1 MRSRRKNQQVQRVTQ
16 PWYDGEEW
24 RHVRD
29 LVLARDPAVL
39 AHLSV
44 WRTRVPRL
52 PAGVETSAS
61 LLEALTSPPHTALS
75 LATAVNRFLNHVSH
89 IGMNMWGVTKLHEA
103 AARLS
108 VPEWIVH
115 LRHETTHGHM
125 PEVPMLRAAL
135 EYGLAWLDLHYW
147 NSSEAGSR
155 PEDESQSEESGELH
169 KLLECYMYLKLYL
182 VWGTERMSEL
192 RSQEDVWTHLQEL
205 WMFVRNPGGARLKD
219 MTLKAAV
226 GVVKTEICSWVD
238 REEEGVETLAD
249 ILVQEDLLIPDTEF
263 LESFEDWSQDESREV
278 EVPSQLVTIWAD
290 FINLVDRQAGAR
302 VLMDR
307 LLIRIGDMD
316 EEDSN
321 PELAAAWVVTL
332 AQAMLGHVS
341 PACLTIRPARVEVTC
356 LETWLQSPSPLLAQ
370 MTGLLCRVAGLE
382 DSAKVEALVNLASGG
397 KLEAKTLVEARIFT
411 DMDLIS
417 EKLERGAVGDKTSE
431 GWVLVKD
438 YDWDSVPM
446 GKILGSGSDWSSLWL
461 DDVKWSDPV
470 KDNTEEASDNE
481 DEESV
486 VPSFEIAPLD
496 WSTARGFKV
505 NVSKVRSEG
514 GKSDSESV
522 PHFYQD
528 THYAEK
534 HEIDMFRRRKRLK
547 KA

>member
-1 MRSRRKNQQVQRVTQ
+1 MQRVSQ

-39 AHLSV
+39 GHFSV
-44 WRTRVPRL
+44 WRTRVSRL

-103 AARLS
+103 AERLS

-125 PEVPMLRAAL
+125 PEVTMLRAAL

-147 NSSEAGSR
+147 NISEAGSL
-155 PEDESQSEESGELH
+155 PEDESQTGEGGELH

-192 RSQEDVWTHLQEL
+192 KSQEDVWTHLQEL
-205 WMFVRNPGGARLKD
+205 WRTVRNPGGERLRD
-219 MTLKAAV
+219 LTLKAAV
-226 GVVKTEICSWVD
+226 GVVKNEICSWVD
-238 REEEGVETLAD
+238 REEDGVETLAD
-249 ILVQEDLLIPDTEF
+249 LLVHEDLLVPDTDF
-263 LESFEDWSQDESREV
+263 LESFDDWSWDKSREV
-278 EVPSQLVTIWAD
+278 EVPGQLVAIWAD
-290 FINLVDRQAGAR
+290 FINLVDRQSGVR
-302 VLMDR
+302 TLVDR
-307 LLIRIGDMD
+307 LLVRIGDSEEM
-316 EEDSN
+316 EDSN

-332 AQAMLGHVS
+332 VQAMLGHVTHT
-341 PACLTIRPARVEVTC
+341 CLTISPARVEATC
-356 LETWLQSPSPLLAQ
+356 LETWLASPSPLLAQ
-370 MTGLLCRVAGLE
+370 MTGLLCRVAGLD
-382 DSAKVEALVNLASGG
+382 DSSKVEALVNLASGG

-417 EKLERGAVGDKTSE
+417 KKLDSGGDKASE

-438 YDWDSVPM
+438 YDWDSVPQ
-446 GKILGSGSDWSSLWL
+446 GKILGSGTDWSSLWL
-461 DDVKWSDPV
+461 ENVKWSDPV
-470 KDNTEEASDNE
+470 KDNTEEASD
-481 DEESV
+481 DEEEECG

-496 WSTARGFKV
+496 WSTAWPRGSRV
-505 NVSKVRSEG
+505 NVSSRSDG
-514 GKSDSESV
+514 GKSDSEQV
-522 PHFYQD
+522 PHFYRD

-534 HEIDMFRRRKRLK
+534 HEIDMFRRRKRMK
-547 KA
+547 KAS